1 MAVLAQNDQ
10 DAFDTIVDVI
20 SGIDPLLH
28 VFGDAMEK
36 NDYNQAYEAAI
47 NLRYLINR
55 KLAAIKATELL
66 ADKMKPALLDLI
78 RGLEELRVSINDTIK
93 WIEDYN
99 ALKTRVKLIAD
110 GVRTASVYL
119 HKSVTFTRDIAEN
132 KISKH

>member
-1 MAVLAQNDQ
+1 MAVLSQNDQ

-66 ADKMKPALLDLI
+66 ADTMKPALLDLI
-78 RGLEELRVSINDTIK
+78 KGLEELRISINDTIK
-93 WIEDYN
+93 WIEDYH
-99 ALKTRVKLIAD
+99 ALKTRVKLIAE

-119 HKSVTFTRDIAEN
+119 HKSVTFTRDIAER
-132 KISKH
+132 KITKH